1 MQDMLRDIP
10 LKIILVF
17 GFLFSGLV
25 PLLVTVLL
33 TLSTTKAD
41 LKDQAFRQLES
52 VRDIKK
58 NELQRFFDEKV
69 RQIDVLVH
77 DPFVQAAIKDF
88 SAASGKDAG
97 PGSAVLTGRG
107 NAGFAAPAA
116 YREAHGRYAGFFN
129 LYAGSYGYDELFL
142 MDPEHGYTFFTVK
155 KGPDFGMRIEDID
168 SGLRDAW
175 LSAARDGRIA
185 VSETRPYPPA
195 GNAPAQFVAAP
206 VMDNG
211 SIIGVAA
218 VQISFDSIDR
228 IMRDRS
234 GMGQTGETYLVGPD
248 FKMRSDS
255 FLDPEGHCVA
265 ASFKGTVPKNGV
277 STAASRKALAGE
289 TAAEIVTDYRGK
301 VVLSCYAPVQLH
313 GLQWAILAEIDEQEI
328 DARIASQLNRKIIII
343 IVSSLLLVLVVAFF
357 ISFIIS
363 RGIGTIV
370 AELGNLLDSILKGR
384 LDARGDTAKVG
395 IDFQGVVVR
404 TNQLIDAF
412 VAELEEVKKLEGAVQ
427 HKQKIASLGTLAGG
441 IAHDFNNILNYM
453 LAYAE
458 IVESQVEKGSFAY
471 DNIQEITRAIERAG
485 SLVSQILIFSSRVQ
499 PVARPML
506 MALIVKEAVRLLQAT
521 LPENIQVEKRIT
533 SENLYVMA
541 DPTHAHQVI
550 VNLCTN
556 AIYAMQ
562 ANGGRLTVTLD
573 RIMLESANSL
583 DLPAGAY
590 CRLTVA
596 DTGCGMTEEVKKRI
610 YEPFFTTKP
619 IGQGS
624 GMGLAVVHGIIAICG
639 GALQV
644 TTSPGEGT
652 TVEAYFPAA
661 AGLDAA
667 VTEESGEVA
676 LHGSGTILLVD
687 DEAHIRRSTGMVL
700 GQLGYG
706 VTAAAGAPE
715 ALELFT
721 RNPRAF
727 DLLITDISM
736 PDMDGFQLTQQI
748 KALRP
753 DMPVIMITG
762 YSEKTTCQE
771 TAARGVSAFMIK
783 PFTRA
788 ELSKTVSDVLAR
800 AR

>member
-1 MQDMLRDIP
+1 MLRDIP
-10 LKIILVF
+10 LKIILVC
-17 GFLFSGLV
+17 GFLYSGLA

-33 TLSTTKAD
+33 MLSTTKAE

-77 DPFVQAAIKDF
+77 DPFVQAAIRDF
-88 SAASGKDAG
+88 SAASGKYAAS
-97 PGSAVLTGRG
+97 GSGLTGYG
-107 NAGFAAPAA
+107 NAGFDASAA

-129 LYAGSYGYDELFL
+129 RYAGSYGYDELFL

-155 KGPDFGMRIEDID
+155 KGPDFGMRIDEID

-211 SIIGVAA
+211 RIIGVAA

-234 GMGQTGETYLVGPD
+234 GMGQTGETYLVGTD

-277 STAASRKALAGE
+277 STAASRKALAGA

-328 DARIASQLNRKIIII
+328 DARIAGQLNRKIVII

-370 AELGNLLDSILKGR
+370 DELGTLLDSILKGR
-384 LDARGDTAKVG
+384 LDVRGDTAKVG

-458 IVESQVEKGSFAY
+458 IVESQVERGGFAY
-471 DNIQEITRAIERAG
+471 DNIQEIIRAIERAG

-506 MALIVKEAVRLLQAT
+506 IALIVKEAVRLLQAT

-533 SENLYVMA
+533 SENLYVMT

-562 ANGGRLTVTLD
+562 DHGGMLTVALD
-573 RIMLESANSL
+573 RIMIESPNSL
-583 DLPAGAY
+583 ELPAGVY

-596 DTGCGMTEEVKKRI
+596 DTGCGMTEEVKKRM

-619 IGQGS
+619 MGQGS
-624 GMGLAVVHGIIAICG
+624 GMGLAVVHGIISICG

-661 AGLDAA
+661 AGPDAL
-667 VTEESGEVA
+667 VTEEPGEVVI
-676 LHGSGTILLVD
+676 HGSGRILLVD

-700 GQLGYG
+700 EQLGYG
-706 VTAAAGAPE
+706 VMAAAGAPE

-762 YSEKTTCQE
+762 YSEKTTHQE

-783 PFTRA
+783 PFTKT
-788 ELSKTVSDVLAR
+788 ELSKTVSDVLGR
-800 AR
+800 ER

>member
-1 MQDMLRDIP
+1 MLRDIP
-10 LKIILVF
+10 LKIILIF

-33 TLSTTKAD
+33 TLSTTKAE
-41 LKDQAFRQLES
+41 LKDQAFKQLES

-69 RQIDVLVH
+69 SQINVLVH
-77 DPFVQAAIKDF
+77 DPFVLAAIKDF
-88 SAASGKDAG
+88 SAASGSGTGSGAG
-97 PGSAVLTGRG
+97 ALTGYG
-107 NAGFAAPAA
+107 TTGFDASAA
-116 YREAHGRYAGFFN
+116 YREAHDRYAGFFN

-142 MDPEHGYTFFTVK
+142 TDPKHGYTFFTVK
-155 KGPDFGMRIEDID
+155 KGPDFGMCIDEND

-206 VMDNG
+206 VKESG
-211 SIIGVAA
+211 RIIGVVA
-218 VQISFDSIDR
+218 VEISFDSIDR

-255 FLDPEGHCVA
+255 FLDREGHCVA

-301 VVLSCYAPVQLH
+301 VVLSCYSPVKVQ

-328 DARIASQLNRKIIII
+328 DARIAGQLNRKLVIIIA
-343 IVSSLLLVLVVAFF
+343 SSLLLVLVAAFF
-357 ISFIIS
+357 ISVIIS

-412 VAELEEVKKLEGAVQ
+412 VRQLEEVKKLEGAVQ

-458 IVESQVEKGSFAY
+458 IIESQVDKGSLAY

-485 SLVSQILIFSSRVQ
+485 NLVSQILIFSSQ
-499 PVARPML
+499 AQHVARPMQI
-506 MALIVKEAVRLLQAT
+506 ALIVKEAVRLFQAT
-521 LPENIQVEKRIT
+521 LPKNIRVVKQIS
-533 SENLYVMA
+533 SEDLFVMA
-541 DPTHAHQVI
+541 DPTHVHQVI

-556 AIYAMQ
+556 AIYAMRDH
-562 ANGGRLTVTLD
+562 GGMLTVALDKTL
-573 RIMLESANSL
+573 LESGNPL
-583 DLPAGAY
+583 DLPSGDY
-590 CRLTVA
+590 CRLSVA
-596 DTGCGMTEEVKKRI
+596 DTGCGMTEEIKKRI
-610 YEPFFTTKP
+610 FEPFFTTKP
-619 IGQGS
+619 VGQGT
-624 GMGLAVVHGIIAICG
+624 GMGLAVVHGIISICKG
-639 GALQV
+639 TLQV
-644 TTSPGEGT
+644 ASSPGEGT

-661 AGLDAA
+661 AGPGAA
-667 VTEESGEVA
+667 VVDAPGEV
-676 LHGSGTILLVD
+676 LLRGSGRILLVD

-700 GQLGYG
+700 DELGYS
-706 VTAAAGAPE
+706 VTAVAGAPE
-715 ALELFT
+715 ALELFI
-721 RNPRAF
+721 RDPHAF
-727 DLLITDISM
+727 DLVITDISM
-736 PDMDGFQLTQQI
+736 PDMDGFQLTGRI
-748 KALRP
+748 KALRT
-753 DMPVIMITG
+753 DMPVIMVTG
-762 YSEKTTCQE
+762 YSEKTTHQE
-771 TAARGVSAFMIK
+771 AIDRGVAALIIK

-788 ELSKTVSDVLAR
+788 ELSKTVADVLGQAK
-800 AR
+800 

>member
-175 LSAARDGRIA
+175 LSAVRDGRIA

>member
-1 MQDMLRDIP
+1 MLRDIP

-458 IVESQVEKGSFAY
+458 IVESQVERGGFAY
-471 DNIQEITRAIERAG
+471 DNIQEIIRAIERAG

>member
-1 MQDMLRDIP
+1 MLRDIP

-783 PFTRA
+783 PFTKT
-788 ELSKTVSDVLAR
+788 ELSKTVSDVLGR
-800 AR
+800 ER

>member
-1 MQDMLRDIP
+1 MLRDIP
-10 LKIILVF
+10 LKIILVC
-17 GFLFSGLV
+17 GFLYSGLA

-33 TLSTTKAD
+33 MLSTTKAE

-69 RQIDVLVH
+69 SQLDVLVH
-77 DPFVQAAIKDF
+77 DPFVLAAIKDL
-88 SAASGKDAG
+88 SAASGAG
-97 PGSAVLTGRG
+97 VLTGDG
-107 NAGFAAPAA
+107 NTGFAAPEA

-129 LYAGSYGYDELFL
+129 HYAVSFGYDELFL

-155 KGPDFGMRIEDID
+155 KGSDFGMRTGEID

-211 SIIGVAA
+211 RIIGVAA
-218 VQISFDSIDR
+218 VQISFDSIDL

-255 FLDPEGHCVA
+255 FLDPDGHCVA

-277 STAASRKALAGE
+277 STAASRKALAGV

-301 VVLSCYAPVQLH
+301 VVLSCYAPVRLH

-328 DARIASQLNRKIIII
+328 DARIAGQLNRKIVII
-343 IVSSLLLVLVVAFF
+343 IVSSLLLVLVAAFF

-370 AELGNLLDSILKGR
+370 EELGTLLDSILKGR

-458 IVESQVEKGSFAY
+458 IVESQVERGSFAY
-471 DNIQEITRAIERAG
+471 DNIQEIIRAIERAG

-533 SENLYVMA
+533 SENLFVMT

-562 ANGGRLTVTLD
+562 DHGGRLTVSFD
-573 RIMLESANSL
+573 RTMLENANSL

-619 IGQGS
+619 VGQGS

-644 TTSPGEGT
+644 TSSPGEGT

-661 AGLDAA
+661 AGPDAA
-667 VTEESGEVA
+667 VTDEPGAVQR
-676 LHGSGTILLVD
+676 HGSGRILLVD

-700 GQLGYG
+700 EQLGYD
-706 VTAAAGAPE
+706 VTAVAGAPE

-721 RNPRAF
+721 RKPRAF

-748 KALRP
+748 KELRP
-753 DMPVIMITG
+753 DMPVIMVTG
-762 YSEKTTCQE
+762 YREKTTCQK
-771 TAARGVSAFMIK
+771 TAAWGISAFMIK

-788 ELSKTVSDVLAR
+788 ELSKTIFDVLGQAR
-800 AR
+800 

>member
-1 MQDMLRDIP
+1 MLRDIP
-10 LKIILVF
+10 LKIILVC
-17 GFLFSGLV
+17 GFLYSGLA

-33 TLSTTKAD
+33 MLSTTKAE

-88 SAASGKDAG
+88 SAASGKYAAS
-97 PGSAVLTGRG
+97 GSGLTGYG
-107 NAGFAAPAA
+107 NAGFDASAA
-116 YREAHGRYAGFFN
+116 YREAYGRYAGFFN
-129 LYAGSYGYDELFL
+129 RYAGSYGYDELFL

-155 KGPDFGMRIEDID
+155 NGPDFGMRIDEID

-211 SIIGVAA
+211 RIIGVAA

-234 GMGQTGETYLVGPD
+234 GMGQTGETYLVGTD

-277 STAASRKALAGE
+277 STAASRKALAGA

-328 DARIASQLNRKIIII
+328 DARIAGQLNRKIVII

-370 AELGNLLDSILKGR
+370 DELGTLLDSILKGR
-384 LDARGDTAKVG
+384 LDVRGDTAKVG

-458 IVESQVEKGSFAY
+458 IVESQVERGGFAY
-471 DNIQEITRAIERAG
+471 DNIQEIIRAIERAG

-533 SENLYVMA
+533 SENLFVMT

-562 ANGGRLTVTLD
+562 DHGGRLTVSFD

-619 IGQGS
+619 VGQGS

-644 TTSPGEGT
+644 TSSPGDGT

-661 AGLDAA
+661 AGPDAA
-667 VTEESGEVA
+667 VTDESGAVQR
-676 LHGSGTILLVD
+676 HGSGRILLVD

-700 GQLGYG
+700 EQLGYG
-706 VTAAAGAPE
+706 VTAVAGAPE

-721 RNPRAF
+721 RKPRAF

-748 KALRP
+748 KELRP
-753 DMPVIMITG
+753 DMPVIMVTG
-762 YSEKTTCQE
+762 YSEKTTRQE

-783 PFTRA
+783 PFTRD
-788 ELSKTVSDVLAR
+788 ELSKTISDVLGQAR
-800 AR
+800 

>member
-1 MQDMLRDIP
+1 MLRDIP

-175 LSAARDGRIA
+175 LSAARDDRIA

-596 DTGCGMTEEVKKRI
+596 DTGCGMTEEVKKRM

-619 IGQGS
+619 MGQGS

>member
-1 MQDMLRDIP
+1 MLRDIP